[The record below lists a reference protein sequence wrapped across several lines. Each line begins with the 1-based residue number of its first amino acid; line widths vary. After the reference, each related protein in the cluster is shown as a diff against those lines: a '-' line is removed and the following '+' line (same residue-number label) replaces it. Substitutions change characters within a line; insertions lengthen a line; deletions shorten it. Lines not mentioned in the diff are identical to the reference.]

1 MLLLVYMT
9 DNGKARI
16 EKTVNGIRISIPSK
30 KNWFGLLFGTAWLGG
45 WYAGF
50 TSAYPM
56 VFHGIEQ
63 GEIEA
68 FMTFWLIGWTIGG
81 VSIVGML
88 LWGYFG
94 KEKFY
99 LERGEVLFE
108 ESVFGIGRKKRLQ
121 AIAINNIRT
130 ELGNDSWLGGNRW
143 AFWGLGPGKIK
154 FDYGLKTFSFGLGVD
169 DAEAKHIKALL
180 KEYFKE

>member
-1 MLLLVYMT
+1 MT
-9 DNGKARI
+9 DNGKAKI

-30 KNWFGLLFGTAWLGG
+30 KNWFALVFGTAWLGG

-50 TSAYPM
+50 TSAYPI
-56 VFHGIEQ
+56 VLSGVEQ
-63 GEIEA
+63 GEIIG
-68 FMTFWLIGWTIGG
+68 FMTFWLVGWTIGG
-81 VSIVGML
+81 VSIITML

-94 KEKFY
+94 KEKFN

-108 ESVFGIGRKKRLQ
+108 ESVFGIGRKRRLQ
-121 AIAINNIRT
+121 ATTIKNITT
-130 ELGNDSWLGGNRW
+130 ELGSDNWFGGNRW

-169 DAEAKHIKALL
+169 DAEARHIVALL
-180 KEYFKE
+180 KEYFKN